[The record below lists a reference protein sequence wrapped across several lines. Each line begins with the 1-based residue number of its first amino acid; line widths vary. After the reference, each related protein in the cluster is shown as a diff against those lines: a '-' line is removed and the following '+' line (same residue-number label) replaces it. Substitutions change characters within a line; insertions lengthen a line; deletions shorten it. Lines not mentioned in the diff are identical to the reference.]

1 MRVPLKAVGRRG
13 RLELVF
19 STQNGQT
26 VLRHSYCEVPF
37 KITRLLNSRA
47 PAAHLILMHCTA
59 GVFGGDDLYCSIRVE
74 PGACVRITQQ
84 SATKIHP
91 SQGRLARQNSHI
103 VVESGAELQ
112 LFLEPVI
119 PFAESSL
126 SQTTRIDVQP
136 GGQLMFWEAFMAG
149 RVGRGERWQ
158 FSELASETRL
168 YSDGVLRYLDRFQLR
183 KDFEGSLWAMGDCA
197 HLGTGLYVGPD
208 SQRFA
213 SVLHRSMPQ
222 AGIDTPAA
230 DLAVIRVVS
239 ASGPDFHRCR
249 DMFTA
254 NAL

>member
-1 MRVPLKAVGRRG
+1 MRVPLAEVGRRG
-13 RLELVF
+13 RLELAF
-19 STQNGQT
+19 SMQNGQT

-59 GVFGGDDLYCSIRVE
+59 GIFGGDDLDCSIRVE
-74 PGACVRITQQ
+74 PGARVRITQQ

-91 SQGRLARQNSHI
+91 SQGRLARQDSHI

-112 LFLEPVI
+112 FFLEPVI

-136 GGQLMFWEAFMAG
+136 GGRLMFWEAFMAG
-149 RVGRGERWQ
+149 RVGRGERWR
-158 FSELASETRL
+158 FRELASETCL
-168 YSDGVLRYLDRFQLR
+168 YSDGALRYLDRFQLT
-183 KDFEGSLWAMGDCA
+183 KDFEGSPWAMGDCA
-197 HLGTGLYVGPD
+197 HLGTGLYVGRD

-213 SVLHRSMPQ
+213 SVLHQSMPQ

-254 NAL
+254 NAF